1 MTKNQLNNTDKTKKQ
16 KEEELDPQENTVTA
30 PEIEKKGSYAD
41 SPADKART
49 HKGPIGID
57 RDPNSI

>member
-1 MTKNQLNNTDKTKKQ
+1 MLKNQSKNTDKAKNQ
-16 KEEELDPQENTVTA
+16 KEAVEPQENTVTA

-41 SPADKART
+41 SPGDKART

>member
-1 MTKNQLNNTDKTKKQ
+1 MVNNQSKNTEKTKK
-16 KEEELDPQENTVTA
+16 EIEALDPQETTVTS